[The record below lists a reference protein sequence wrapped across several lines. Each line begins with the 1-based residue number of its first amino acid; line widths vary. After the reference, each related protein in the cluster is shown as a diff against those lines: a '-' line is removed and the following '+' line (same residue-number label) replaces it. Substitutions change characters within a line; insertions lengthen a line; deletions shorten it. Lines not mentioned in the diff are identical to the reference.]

1 MSIRAVTLF
10 CYIFF
15 VILFSGKLH
24 ATELNRLDSIG
35 VQKIGNQL
43 FILHEVVEQESLF
56 SISRRY
62 KVPMMA
68 IQQANEVLKQGIKSG
83 QQILIPFGS
92 NPATEAVL
100 ETSEPTKS
108 PEPIIAAE
116 VQEEE
121 LPKLIPSQKEEVVS
135 TPNLTVP
142 TQVETERKH
151 QVRRGESLFL
161 IAKKY
166 KVTVAELKKWN
177 SLSND
182 KVMVGQ
188 ILKIR
193 QLIATEKAAPAV
205 AANSNQPTSSEIK
218 KEEVSVVVAPSTSV
232 KQSTSGT
239 SDSNPS
245 DSLAKAVPTKS
256 EEWVIHQVKSGESL
270 FSLSKEYGSSVGD
283 LIEWNSLSS
292 NNLKIGQS
300 LKVSRI
306 QASVATSESKLES
319 QTESAVP
326 VEIQENVEIENPVV
340 NTSGGFSNTKENG
353 LAELI
358 PGTEAN
364 KKYLVLHRT
373 APVGSVVRVKNEEN
387 DRTIF
392 ARVVGV
398 LPETGDNSKVLI
410 KLSQAA
416 YQQLKAVNAR
426 FPVEILY

>member
-1 MSIRAVTLF
+1 
-10 CYIFF
+10 
-15 VILFSGKLH
+15 
-24 ATELNRLDSIG
+24 
-35 VQKIGNQL
+35 
-43 FILHEVVEQESLF
+43 
-56 SISRRY
+56 
-62 KVPMMA
+62 MMA

-92 NPATEAVL
+92 NPATESVL

-182 KVMVGQ
+182 KVMVG
-188 ILKIR
+188 LV
-193 QLIATEKAAPAV
+193 ATEKAAPAV

-218 KEEVSVVVAPSTSV
+218 KEEVSVVVAPSTGV

-306 QASVATSESKLES
+306 QASVAT
-319 QTESAVP
+319 
-326 VEIQENVEIENPVV
+326 
-340 NTSGGFSNTKENG
+340 
-353 LAELI
+353 
-358 PGTEAN
+358 
-364 KKYLVLHRT
+364 
-373 APVGSVVRVKNEEN
+373 
-387 DRTIF
+387 
-392 ARVVGV
+392 
-398 LPETGDNSKVLI
+398 
-410 KLSQAA
+410 
-416 YQQLKAVNAR
+416 
-426 FPVEILY
+426 